1 MDEYLIAHLND
12 LKESSLKKDYFEF
25 SNFLSLQE
33 QAYIKRKETH
43 LLVDGVLFP
52 IDDDK
57 ERKILC
63 FNYSYVSMEESI
75 DSLKPITL
83 LKIYP
88 KNEKFGETIGHRDVL
103 GALLSLG
110 IKREMIGDIYV
121 DSKIAYVYVISSII
135 EEIKANLISIK
146 RTQVKIEVL
155 NSLDCPI
162 KTEYIEKTISVSSNR
177 IDSIISE
184 VFLMS
189 RELAKKHIEAG
200 NVYSNEH
207 DSIKND
213 TSLIQNEIISVRG
226 YGRFWYLG
234 EIGTSKK
241 GKLRIK
247 IKMPK

>member
-12 LKESSLKKDYFEF
+12 LKESSLKNDYFVF

-33 QAYIKRKETH
+33 QAYLKRKEPH

-52 IDDDK
+52 NDEK

-63 FNYSYVSMEESI
+63 FNSSYASIEESI
-75 DSLKPITL
+75 DLLKPIAL

-88 KNEKFGETIGHRDVL
+88 KNQKFAETISHRDVL

-121 DSKIAYVYVISSII
+121 DSKTAYAYVISSII
-135 EEIKANLISIK
+135 EEIKTNLASIK
-146 RTQVKIEVL
+146 RNQIKIEIL

-184 VFLMS
+184 VFSMS
-189 RELAKKHIEAG
+189 REVAKKHIEAG
-200 NVYSNEH
+200 DVYSNEH

-213 TSLIQNEIISVRG
+213 ISLMENEIISVRG
-226 YGRFWYLG
+226 YGRFCYIG